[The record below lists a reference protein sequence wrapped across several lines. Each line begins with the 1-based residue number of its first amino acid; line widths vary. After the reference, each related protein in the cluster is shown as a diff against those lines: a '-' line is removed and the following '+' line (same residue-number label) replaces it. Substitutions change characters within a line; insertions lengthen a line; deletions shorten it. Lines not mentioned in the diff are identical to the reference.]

1 MRRVLPLILG
11 ATSLALA
18 FLVVLARA
26 HVETRF
32 YAQVGGLALGALVGG
47 VLITAL
53 FSYAHIALFDA
64 FGGPLRER
72 FAAFMGWR
80 LLRHMHTRPTV
91 GSKLRAAIAR
101 LRATSRRHS
110 AGRLALGAVA
120 LSAGLLAT
128 HEPALWN
135 ALADAVSPAF
145 ARTAVLGVDLLGA
158 AALALGLAGLALHR
172 PGATARVVLVSRP
185 RLSVQPFV
193 AIVGVALG
201 VWALILAL
209 SVMHGFAGDLRAK
222 ILRTNAH
229 VVVQPKD
236 AAGTLGDGLALADAL
251 AGVDGVREVTPSAYG
266 EVMMASS
273 TNVVVNVVV
282 KGMTD
287 DALAHSDQLRGR
299 VDPGKVRWLTHPEEL
314 LSDRFRFPLGIGA
327 APPTPGGTPTG
338 TPTLVPADDAP
349 GDAGANPFA
358 ASGALGDA
366 RVEPGVFLGVELAR
380 SLNLDVGS
388 ELQMISPDGD
398 VGPTGLRPKLKSFR
412 VAGIFTTGMY
422 EYDQKL
428 AYLAVEDA
436 QRFFNLGD
444 QLNRVELQLSDADQT
459 DAVLARIRDV
469 LSRRPGPPLEALGW
483 KERNKNLFSA
493 LEIERLAMFFILGL
507 TMLVAALAIVSSLV
521 MIVVQR
527 QRDIA
532 LLKALGA
539 SNRGVVRTFLV
550 IGGFI
555 GAVATVTGVFMGVG
569 AALAMDAFGVPLPH
583 EYYIETVPVQVSA
596 AEVVVVAVAAFGMC
610 LAATIYPSWAASRL
624 RPVEGLRHG

>member
-1 MRRVLPLILG
+1 MRRVLPVILG

-32 YAQVGGLALGALVGG
+32 YAQVGGLAFAALVGG

-80 LLRHMHTRPTV
+80 LLRHMHTRPTL
-91 GSKLRAAIAR
+91 GSKLRATSAH
-101 LRATSRRHS
+101 LRGTPRRRS
-110 AGRLALGAVA
+110 AARLALGVTA
-120 LSAGLLAT
+120 LAAGLVAT
-128 HEPALWN
+128 HEPWAWN
-135 ALADAVSPAF
+135 ALAHAVSPAF
-145 ARTAVLGVDLLGA
+145 ARTATLGADVFGA
-158 AALALGLAGLALHR
+158 AALALGFAGLALHH
-172 PGATARVVLVSRP
+172 PGATARKVLVSRP

-193 AIVGVALG
+193 AIVGVSLG

-236 AAGTLGDGLALADAL
+236 AAGTLGDGLALSDAL
-251 AGVDGVREVTPSAYG
+251 ADVDGVREVTPSAYG

-282 KGMTD
+282 KGMSD
-287 DALAHSDQLRGR
+287 DALASSDQLRGR
-299 VDPGKVRWLTHPEEL
+299 VDPGQARWISHPEEL
-314 LSDRFRFPLGIGA
+314 LSDRSRFPLGLGGAPPGDPTSPPSGGAPSGAQTSPFDA
-327 APPTPGGTPTG
+327 APS
-338 TPTLVPADDAP
+338 LDV
-349 GDAGANPFA
+349 
-358 ASGALGDA
+358 A

-388 ELQMISPDGD
+388 EFQMISPDGD

-428 AYLAVEDA
+428 AYLAIEDA

-444 QLNRVELQLSDADQT
+444 QLNRVEIQLADAEQT
-459 DAVLARIRDV
+459 DAVLARIRT
-469 LSRRPGPPLEALGW
+469 LLAQRPGPPLEALGW

-521 MIVVQR
+521 MLVVQR

-596 AEVVVVAVAAFGMC
+596 AEVLVVAAAAYGMC
-610 LAATIYPSWAASRL
+610 LAATVYPSWAASRL